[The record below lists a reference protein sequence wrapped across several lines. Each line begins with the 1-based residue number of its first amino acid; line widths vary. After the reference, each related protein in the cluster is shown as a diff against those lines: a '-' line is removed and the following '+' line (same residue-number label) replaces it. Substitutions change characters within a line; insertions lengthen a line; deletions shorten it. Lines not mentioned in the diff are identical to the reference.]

1 MLHFKQTVFTSFEF
15 QIITILVKHAKRW
28 RKVILLGR
36 EKTDEMKLT
45 GETESK
51 EKKNTDRHKRRCAC
65 VWVRD
70 RERESLGKGGGWHQK
85 V

>member
-1 MLHFKQTVFTSFEF
+1 MLNFKHTVFTSFEF

-45 GETESK
+45 GES
-51 EKKNTDRHKRRCAC
+51 
-65 VWVRD
+65 
-70 RERESLGKGGGWHQK
+70 
-85 V
+85 